1 MAIRKKTKI
10 EIKKYIKKNKK
21 KIDAYIK
28 QIGNCD
34 RKLCHCSQ
42 TN

>member
-21 KIDAYIK
+21 LIDVYLK
-28 QIGNCD
+28 QININNSNV
-34 RKLCHCSQ
+34 LNCSQ
-42 TN
+42 AN